1 MLGSPYPLGVRREMA
16 GDSASLLTPKDPDL
30 GDREGYIHAVQVAD
44 RDARISDTS
53 DHFGEH
59 LGKAGYTEE

>member
-1 MLGSPYPLGVRREMA
+1 MFASPGWSPKGKGWGQRFSAHPERSRLRR
-16 GDSASLLTPKDPDL
+16 PD
-30 GDREGYIHAVQVAD
+30 GYIHAVQAAD

-59 LGKAGYTEE
+59 VGKAGYAED